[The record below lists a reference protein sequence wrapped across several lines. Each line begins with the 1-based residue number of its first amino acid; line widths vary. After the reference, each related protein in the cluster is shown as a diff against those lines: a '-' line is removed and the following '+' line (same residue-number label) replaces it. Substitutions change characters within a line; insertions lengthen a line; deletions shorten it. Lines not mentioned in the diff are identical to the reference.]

1 MAGLSRPFCD
11 KLLFAIPESV
21 PIEIIPD
28 DAGLI
33 LADAYG
39 AEILRK
45 ASEHRMG
52 SASRRAVLVV
62 RCPCG
67 IACIDVFHVEV
78 EVIDM

>member
-11 KLLFAIPESV
+11 KLFFAIPMSV

-39 AEILRK
+39 VLRRLAQNLGDVK
-45 ASEHRMG
+45 LGA
-52 SASRRAVLVV
+52 RATS
-62 RCPCG
+62 
-67 IACIDVFHVEV
+67 FS
-78 EVIDM
+78 

>member
-1 MAGLSRPFCD
+1 MRALGNTVGPHSARRPFCD
-11 KLLFAIPESV
+11 KLFFAIPESV
-21 PIEIIPD
+21 PIEIIPE

-52 SASRRAVLVV
+52 SASRRAMLVV
-62 RCPCG
+62 RF
-67 IACIDVFHVEV
+67 AHAAAHRLH
-78 EVIDM
+78 